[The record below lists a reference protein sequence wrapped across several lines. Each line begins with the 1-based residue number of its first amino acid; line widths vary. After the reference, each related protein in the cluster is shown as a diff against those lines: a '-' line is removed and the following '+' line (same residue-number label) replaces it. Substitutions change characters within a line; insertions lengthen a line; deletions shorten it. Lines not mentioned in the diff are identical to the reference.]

1 MNKKLL
7 MLVALLCALPTL
19 SALAKSEPQNVLT
32 LKQALKNTE
41 QQNLQLKR
49 YPYHQKILTA
59 LKSQAALSPNPE
71 LSHDSWIVGFLRLGP
86 YSLRHQSGHIDI
98 VMNGEMLP
106 DTECKLMCL

>member
-7 MLVALLCALPTL
+7 MLVALLCALPAL

-71 LSHDSWIVGFLRLGP
+71 LSFEAENFLGTHGSHAFSGGAVHAGFKP
-86 YSLRHQSGHIDI
+86 
-98 VMNGEMLP
+98 VN
-106 DTECKLMCL
+106 